1 MSLRRPAGKLR
12 GLILAAAA
20 VASVSAVLAQTA
32 TPVRGGTFIAA
43 IDPEPAVLNVTYH
56 NQYANSAVS
65 ANIFDGLLTYDS
77 KQQPQAGLATAWD
90 VSRDGLTITLKLR
103 KGVKWHDGVEFTS
116 ADVKYS
122 ILEVLKKVHPRARIT
137 FAPVVDVETPD
148 PYTAVLKLER
158 PAPVILSSLNSSEA
172 QIIPKHL
179 YEGTDVRT
187 NPYNAKPVGTGA
199 FKFKEWKKGQYVEL
213 VRNPDYWDAGKP
225 YLDRVIYRTI
235 PDAAGRAAALET
247 GEIQYVPYAGV
258 PFSDVARLRKDP
270 NLVFESRGYSYNAQ
284 IYFFDFNQRRPITG
298 NLKVRQAIAHA
309 VDKQGLINTVWYG
322 LSKPVDGP
330 VPPSLSRYYT
340 DDKPKYAYDLAAA
353 EKLLDEAGYP
363 KQANGVRFTL
373 TADLSPSAD
382 AFVPA
387 GEFLRQNLKKVGI
400 ELKPLSNDGPTYL
413 RKIFTNYDYDINI
426 QGYSVLFDPE
436 MGLTRL
442 LWSKGVS
449 KGVPYVNASGYNSPA
464 MDKVIEG
471 FQREVDPAKRV
482 KLFHELQRIEL
493 ADLPLLPI
501 MDAPFF
507 TLYNRKVHGL
517 DFEPDGARSSLKDVW
532 LEK

>member
-1 MSLRRPAGKLR
+1 MSGMRSGVF
-12 GLILAAAA
+12 AAAA
-20 VASVSAVLAQTA
+20 LVSTLMSGVAFAQAAA
-32 TPVRGGTFIAA
+32 TPVRGGTLITA

-65 ANIFDGLLTYDS
+65 ANIFDGLLTYDANQ
-77 KQQPQAGLATAWD
+77 KPQPALVTSWD
-90 VSRDGLTITLKLR
+90 VSKDGLAITLKLR
-103 KGVKWHDGVEFTS
+103 KDVKWHDGVLFTS
-116 ADVKYS
+116 ADVQYS
-122 ILEVLKKVHPRARIT
+122 FLEVLKKVHPRGRIT
-137 FAPVVDVETPD
+137 FAPIKDVEAPD
-148 PYTAVLKLER
+148 PYTVILRLER
-158 PAPVILSSLNSSEA
+158 PAPVILSSLNSAEA

-179 YEGTDVRT
+179 YEGTDIRT
-187 NPYNAKPVGTGA
+187 NPYNQKPVGTGP

-213 VRNPDYWDAGKP
+213 ERNPEYWDKGKP
-225 YLDRVIYRTI
+225 YLDKVIVRNI

-247 GEIQYVPYAGV
+247 GEILYLPYAGV

-270 NLVFESRGYSYNAQ
+270 NLVFDSRGYAYNSQ

-298 NLKVRQAIAHA
+298 NVKVRQAIAHA
-309 VDKQGLINTVWYG
+309 IDKQGLINTVWYG
-322 LSKPVDGP
+322 LSQPVDGP
-330 VPPSLSRYYT
+330 IPPSLTKYYT
-340 DDKPKYAYDLAAA
+340 TDKPKYPYDLAKA

-363 KQANGVRFTL
+363 KKADGIRFSL

-387 GEFLRQNLKKVGI
+387 GEYIRQNLKKIGI
-400 ELKPLSNDGPTYL
+400 DLKPISNDPPAYL
-413 RKIFTNYDYDINI
+413 KKVFTDYDYDINI

-442 LWSKGVS
+442 LWSKGAS
-449 KGVPYVNASGYNSPA
+449 KGVPYVNAGGYNNPA
-464 MDKVIEG
+464 MDKVVEG
-471 FQREVDPAKRV
+471 YQRETDPAKRV

-507 TLYNRKVHGL
+507 TLYNKRVHGL
-517 DFEPDGARSSLKDVW
+517 DFNPDGARSSFRDVW
-532 LEK
+532 LSK